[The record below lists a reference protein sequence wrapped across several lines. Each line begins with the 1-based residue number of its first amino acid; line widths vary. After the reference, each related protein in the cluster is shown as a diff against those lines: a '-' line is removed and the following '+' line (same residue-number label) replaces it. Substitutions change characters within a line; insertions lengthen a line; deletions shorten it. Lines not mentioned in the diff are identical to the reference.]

1 MDVIL
6 DFCDHYALD
15 QAYAYLLPY
24 PHTPSALTQLNNTGM
39 PLSYDSTITN
49 HPAFKPTSYLPRDS
63 MIRQSISLYII
74 AAVGAAAM
82 YFLFCSIS
90 YFCFFDRRLEHHPRF
105 LKNQIRMEIKSS
117 MIAIPWIDAMTLPWF
132 LGEIRG
138 HSMIYDNV
146 SDYGWTYF
154 VFSVALYLL
163 FTDFFI
169 YWIHRLEH
177 HPSIYKHVHKPH
189 HKWISEFILD
199 DRRLTWGLT
208 DSTFQCQHPGPL
220 SLFTR
225 WMDTPNPCPTISSST
240 SSPCT
245 NTSISV
251 FSSLFSCGL
260 SSFTMAT

>member
-1 MDVIL
+1 
-6 DFCDHYALD
+6 
-15 QAYAYLLPY
+15 
-24 PHTPSALTQLNNTGM
+24 M